1 MYINAISLY
10 RIYSKKIFIKYK
22 LSGILEAINYLIFN
36 SSIPATATIGNGT
49 FCSHRGMSVVIHK
62 KAIIG
67 RNTIIGT
74 CVTLGGR
81 GKDIEGAPT
90 IGDNCYIATGAKILG
105 PVTIGNNVVIGANSV
120 VLSNVEDNSTVVG
133 IPARRIS

>member
-10 RIYSKKIFIKYK
+10 RIYSKKYIIKYK

-36 SSIPATATIGNGT
+36 SSIPATAKIGEGT

-62 KAIIG
+62 EAIIG
-67 RNTIIGT
+67 KNTIIGT

-90 IGDNCYIATGAKILG
+90 IGSNCYIATGAKILG

-120 VLSNVEDNSTVVG
+120 VLTNVEDNATVVG